1 MESGHAAAR
10 TGQADTIQATARL
23 IRLAEGTYCIFHAAP
38 PADMRTGGLSGMR
51 ISSPPGMTAVQVST
65 FDADGW
71 IGGRDGAALVR
82 IPARGAAVLV
92 TTYRDTEHA
101 RDLPGLQVV
110 RLSGGTGRVAPP
122 VSDPDPAETALPAG
136 DHDGS
141 MTAHIQRRGD
151 VKAPLGAW
159 MGKTGSGQWMEGFA
173 IQPGSA
179 VAVDDLEYQ
188 AILGQDWFSP
198 WIGGGEY
205 CGSRGMALP
214 ILGLRVRLKGKAA
227 SAFTCLVEASFID
240 GSRVGLAEDA
250 PVMAPTQA
258 PLEAFRIELR
268 PCPSRSVLRPPVPEN
283 AAEEALLAALTPAT
297 QPVRSSPGQVRRMP
311 AEQSMETSDDL
322 VVEGMSQ
329 GKAVAVP
336 VASASPRRRRA
347 TRRRKPAG
355 S

>member
-1 MESGHAAAR
+1 MESGPAAAR

-23 IRLAEGTYCIFHAAP
+23 IRLEEGTYCIFHAPLA
-38 PADMRTGGLSGMR
+38 ADMRAGGLSGMR

-71 IGGRDGAALVR
+71 IGGQNGAALVR

-92 TTYRDTEHA
+92 TTYRDMEHA
-101 RDLPGLQVV
+101 CDLPGLQVV
-110 RLSGGTGRVAPP
+110 RVSGGAGRVAPP
-122 VSDPDPAETALPAG
+122 VSVPADGAPPMG

-159 MGKTGSGQWMEGFA
+159 MGQTGSGQWMEGFA
-173 IQPGSA
+173 IQPGSTFA
-179 VAVDDLEYQ
+179 ADDLEYQ

-240 GSRVGLAEDA
+240 GSRVGPAEDA

-268 PCPSRSVLRPPVPEN
+268 PRLSHSALRPSVPED

-322 VVEGMSQ
+322 VVKGRPK
-329 GKAVAVP
+329 GKAAAP
-336 VASASPRRRRA
+336 VASASPRRRTA
-347 TRRRKPAG
+347 TRRRKSAG